1 MNYSEHA
8 SKVAELEWQKTPTK
22 ADRAAYVRDLNDEL
36 VALETD
42 TPPLQRANSGIFRNA
57 ASVAKESWPCLKARV
72 LFRLEASKL
81 RSWTGRE

>member
-1 MNYSEHA
+1 MNYSEHE
-8 SKVAELEWQKTPTK
+8 SKVAELEWQKTATND
-22 ADRAAYVRDLNDEL
+22 DRAAYVRDLNDEL

-42 TPPLQRANSGIFRNA
+42 TPPLERASNGVFG
-57 ASVAKESWPCLKARV
+57 KESWPCLKARV

>member
-1 MNYSEHA
+1 MNYSEHE
-8 SKVAELEWQKTPTK
+8 SKVAELEWQKTATND
-22 ADRAAYVRDLNDEL
+22 DRAAYVRDLNDEL

-42 TPPLQRANSGIFRNA
+42 TPSLQPANSGVFG
-57 ASVAKESWPCLKARV
+57 KESWPCLKARV

>member
-1 MNYSEHA
+1 MNYSEHE
-8 SKVAELEWQKTPTK
+8 SKVSELEWQKTSTND
-22 ADRAAYVRDLNDEL
+22 DRAAYVRDLNDEL

-42 TPPLQRANSGIFRNA
+42 TPPLQPANSGVFGNA
-57 ASVAKESWPCLKARV
+57 ACVSKESWPCLKARV